1 MPNLISQPSCTA
13 TGCAFYRKV
22 GAKPHQIKET
32 THMSKQQITT
42 RSGASPIGAYSQ
54 GLRVGDFIFVSGQ
67 GPLDPA
73 TGQIVGETVE
83 EQTARVLENIKAI
96 LEAGGATLA
105 DVVKVSAHLSDLAM
119 FDRYNKVYAT
129 YFPDPKPTRTTVGS
143 QLLGI
148 LVEIDAIAYIGKE

>member
-1 MPNLISQPSCTA
+1 MP
-13 TGCAFYRKV
+13 
-22 GAKPHQIKET
+22 
-32 THMSKQQITT
+32 KQQIRTT
-42 RSGASPIGAYSQ
+42 SGASPIGAYSQ

-73 TGQIVGETVE
+73 TGKIVGETVE

-96 LEAGGATLA
+96 LAAGGATMA
-105 DVVKVSAHLSDLAM
+105 DVVKVSAHLSDLGL

-148 LVEIDAIAYIGKE
+148 MVEIDAIAYVGEK

>member
-1 MPNLISQPSCTA
+1 MP
-13 TGCAFYRKV
+13 
-22 GAKPHQIKET
+22 
-32 THMSKQQITT
+32 KQQIRTT
-42 RSGASPIGAYSQ
+42 SGASPIGAYSQ

-67 GPLDPA
+67 GPLDPV
-73 TGQIVGETVE
+73 TGKIVGDTVE

-96 LEAGGATLA
+96 LAAGGATMA
-105 DVVKVSAHLSDLAM
+105 DVVKVSAHLSDLGL

-148 LVEIDAIAYIGKE
+148 LVEIDAIAYVGEK